1 MHVRKWKSPF
11 ALPEYKRCS
20 GQTITLY
27 ANPESP
33 LADHRALIAPASSVR
48 STAHRCIVLPL
59 HMSCKLNDG
68 SEQLDRRRLNPTGV
82 ITIACPGTI
91 TRRLLTSIMGN
102 LVNAFHN
109 LKIEH

>member
-1 MHVRKWKSPF
+1 
-11 ALPEYKRCS
+11 
-20 GQTITLY
+20 
-27 ANPESP
+27 
-33 LADHRALIAPASSVR
+33 
-48 STAHRCIVLPL
+48 
-59 HMSCKLNDG
+59 MSCELNDG